1 MEISEAVEDSK
12 IPDKQL
18 PGQTLEVVAKSFYK
32 QALEYGF
39 KREDFLRFVNILLD
53 LGLGRNG
60 VYTPPP
66 SIKEDAPPPS
76 SPADDKEQV
85 TVRVY
90 EESDYDL
97 LRGWMEDSAG
107 RLFLTT
113 RPDPPRFNT
122 LEALLNSE
130 TSRFGI
136 VSLNGRPIGALAY
149 LNIDTDQRK
158 AELRKLI
165 GDVAARGHGYAK
177 RATQY
182 WIEYGVSTLALRKI
196 YVNTLDTN
204 LANIRLN
211 EHLGFRIEGVLRDE
225 VMLDGEYQDVLRMS
239 LILP

>member
-1 MEISEAVEDSK
+1 MEESK
-12 IPDKQL
+12 KSDEQL
-18 PGQTLEVVAKSFYK
+18 PGQTLEVVAKSFYR

-53 LGLGRNG
+53 LGLGRGG

-66 SIKEDAPPPS
+66 SVKQEAVPSNSPSDKE
-76 SPADDKEQV
+76 EQV
-85 TVRVY
+85 TVRLY
-90 EESDYDL
+90 EESDYEL
-97 LRGWMEDSAG
+97 LHGWLEDPAG

-113 RPDPPRFNT
+113 RPDQPRFNT

-136 VSLNGRPIGALAY
+136 VSLNDRPIGALAY

-182 WIEYGVSTLALRKI
+182 WIEYGVSTLGLRKI

-211 EHLGFRIEGVLRDE
+211 EHLGFRIEGLLRDE
-225 VMLDGEYQDVLRMS
+225 VMLDGKFQDVLRMS